1 MDVMLLRMF
10 QQQVLLQCQFMLLSA
25 HELSAAM
32 VSMNSTRTF
41 YAIQS
46 LLNAAANV
54 SKAFWGSGGRQADDR
69 YDLRD
74 SIGIP
79 EDSPLREVRMRNN
92 FEHLDERLDQWW
104 KESNRHNHVDL
115 SIGPR
120 SMISGIDDIDMF
132 RAFDPRTA
140 DLAFWGQ
147 SFNIQ
152 AIMQEVQRILPK
164 LKEGANKP
172 HWDPPPTEP
181 SA

>member
-1 MDVMLLRMF
+1 MDVMPLRMF

-32 VSMNSTRTF
+32 VSMDSTRTF

-140 DLAFWGQ
+140 DLAF
-147 SFNIQ
+147 
-152 AIMQEVQRILPK
+152 
-164 LKEGANKP
+164 
-172 HWDPPPTEP
+172 
-181 SA
+181 

>member
-1 MDVMLLRMF
+1 
-10 QQQVLLQCQFMLLSA
+10 
-25 HELSAAM
+25 
-32 VSMNSTRTF
+32 
-41 YAIQS
+41 
-46 LLNAAANV
+46 
-54 SKAFWGSGGRQADDR
+54 
-69 YDLRD
+69 
-74 SIGIP
+74 
-79 EDSPLREVRMRNN
+79 MRNN

-164 LKEGANKP
+164 LKEEG
-172 HWDPPPTEP
+172 E
-181 SA
+181 

>member
-32 VSMNSTRTF
+32 VSMDSTRTF

-164 LKEGANKP
+164 LKEEANKP